1 MQMDKLFSEYHV
13 PGGRARLRMEEPGVG
28 RFSPTG
34 KRHRVFPEPCNVVM
48 HYHSSL
54 EVNSIHAAAGNLLL
68 NGNCYPLEKL
78 RLIILPPWCL
88 HGYQIDQSAGWIDVY
103 HLWPKGFED
112 YLQGTFADKLQRFAP
127 MLIEA
132 SAGEDALYPQDE
144 LIRDLERL
152 CRQHSSVGAAEAAV
166 LLRLAGMLE
175 RHSESEGAGR
185 VHASEKETNQFLRKV
200 IDYTEKNYSRKI
212 LLSELGELTG
222 YSRLHVSRLFH
233 RLSGSRYSD
242 YLREVRLSSSLE
254 CLRAGLTVTETAL
267 SCGFEDTSYFVQC
280 FRQRFGVTP
289 GRMQDPGRV

>member
-1 MQMDKLFSEYHV
+1 MQMDKLFGGSHV

-54 EVNSIHAAAGNLLL
+54 EVNSIHDTVGSLLL
-68 NGNCYPLEKL
+68 NGNWYPLEKL
-78 RLIILPPWCL
+78 RLVILPPGCL
-88 HGYQIDQSAGWIDVY
+88 HGYQIEESAGWIDVY
-103 HLWPKGFED
+103 HIWPKGFED
-112 YLQGTFADKLQRFAP
+112 YLQETFADKLQRFAP
-127 MLIEA
+127 MLIEE
-132 SAGEDALYPQDE
+132 SAGEDDLYPQDE
-144 LIRDLERL
+144 LIRDMERL
-152 CRQHSSVGAAEAAV
+152 CRLHASAGATEAAV

-175 RHSESEGAGR
+175 RYAESGESRR
-185 VHASEKETNQFLRKV
+185 VHAAEKEMNQFLRKV

-222 YSRLHVSRLFH
+222 YSRMHVSRLFH
-233 RLSGSRYSD
+233 RLSGSRYSE

-289 GRMQDPGRV
+289 GRVRGLP